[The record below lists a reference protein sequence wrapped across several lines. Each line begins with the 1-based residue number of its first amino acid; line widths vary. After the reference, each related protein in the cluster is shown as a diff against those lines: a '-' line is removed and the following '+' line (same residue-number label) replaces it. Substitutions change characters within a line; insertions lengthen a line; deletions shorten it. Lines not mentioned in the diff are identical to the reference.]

1 MVNPTDLHASL
12 STALS
17 GRSLP
22 IIRKTAA
29 QVIALLSNPN
39 SKLETI
45 ANTILHD
52 QAFTARVLKVANSAY
67 YQRRNDKITSVAQA
81 ITRTGY
87 TAVRD
92 IAVASEFAELVQK
105 RLPNAVNLRRLL
117 AKAFVAGHQ
126 ACAAA
131 HAGGLPEPD
140 GLFTSALLE
149 SLGDF
154 AIAAY
159 LPKVF
164 LKIEQT
170 IQLTG
175 LPYEQA
181 HERATGLTPHAV
193 TLIVA
198 KALELPEDLLLA
210 PPTSSVDAQSSATE
224 RCQAVVHLVDALAA
238 NFFGPES
245 PEVVT
250 DFEITLT
257 RLAAVIKKS
266 APDVEVV
273 LADSFAK
280 ALEFGKEVELDP
292 TCFALDGTTSPLS
305 TRHAFLGMCI
315 ERAERGVGTGSG
327 FGV

>member
-1 MVNPTDLHASL
+1 MVNSIDLRASL
-12 STALS
+12 STALA

-45 ANTILHD
+45 ANTTLHD

-126 ACAAA
+126 ASTVA
-131 HAGGLPEPD
+131 HSGQLPEAD

-149 SLGDF
+149 SLGGF

-170 IQLTG
+170 LQLTG
-175 LPYEQA
+175 LPYDQA
-181 HERATGLTPHAV
+181 HEQATGLTPHEV
-193 TLIVA
+193 TLIVV

-210 PPTSSVDAQSSATE
+210 PPPPTVNAQSSGGE
-224 RCQAVVHLVDALAA
+224 RCQAVVHLTDTLAA

-245 PEVVT
+245 PQIVT
-250 DFEITLT
+250 HFETT
-257 RLAAVIKKS
+257 FNRMVNVTGKS
-266 APDVEVV
+266 ATDLEIV
-273 LADSFAK
+273 LADAFAN
-280 ALEFGKEVELDP
+280 ALEFGKEVELDA
-292 TCFALDGTTSPLS
+292 TCFALDGTTSPL
-305 TRHAFLGMCI
+305 TMRHAFLGMCI
-315 ERAERGVGTGSG
+315 ERAERRVGIGSG